1 MYHQHYGLRDSPFAV
16 TPDAR
21 YLFPSDPHR
30 EALAAITYGIEDRKG
45 FVLVLGEVGTGK
57 TTVVRRILDSLG
69 SQTRAIYLF
78 NVRVNFEELLRI
90 VVRELGLTCATDD
103 RLDMIDV
110 LNEFLLR
117 ESMEGRTVV
126 LVLDEAQHLAPEVLE
141 ELRMLTN
148 LETAHEKLLQIVLVG
163 QPELGRTLAQ
173 PSLRQLRQR
182 IALVAE
188 LRPLSL
194 AETRAYVAHRLA
206 VGGAKGRAVFTPF
219 AVRRLHQVSRG
230 IPRIINVV
238 ADKALMLGYGARAKR
253 VTGKL
258 VREAARDQVRLNA
271 GAARPM
277 RWGAV
282 AAAAGAGAVVAVAAA
297 LATVPSARE
306 FAVQVVDALSSSFRS
321 TATPGGSPAPVRAA
335 TPVREITTPRVRE
348 VASSR
353 ETAPVREAAPARDAA
368 APQRETVAAARE
380 AVPAPAPR
388 REEPARAAEPN
399 VEGAAL
405 PGLPPRSDADRRIA
419 AMLPPSTATT
429 RTAAATSTGATTV
442 RSGDTLALLVQRVYG
457 RVDLT
462 LLDLVKA
469 ANPAV
474 GDIDVIAPGITV
486 TFPSLEPASMVHRT
500 PAGTYA
506 VTVLTAPGASSPEVE
521 RVRARLTGRNLTLDL
536 IPVRLARE
544 LTAVRVV
551 VQGFTD
557 RADAAA
563 FYRAAAPVGA
573 AATRPAGRRS

>member
-57 TTVVRRILDSLG
+57 TTVVRRILDGLG
-69 SQTRAIYLF
+69 SHTRAIYLF

-90 VVRELGLTCATDD
+90 VVRELGLTCTTGD
-103 RLDMIDV
+103 RLEMIDV
-110 LNEFLLR
+110 LNEFLLQ
-117 ESMEGRTVV
+117 ESMAGRTVV

-188 LRPLSL
+188 LRPLTL
-194 AETRAYVAHRLA
+194 AETRKYVAHRLA
-206 VGGAKGRAVFTPF
+206 IAGAKGRTIFTTG
-219 AVRRLHQVSRG
+219 AVRRLHRVSRG

-238 ADKALMLGYGARAKR
+238 ADKALMLGYGARMKR
-253 VTGKL
+253 VTARL
-258 VREAARDQVRLNA
+258 VREAARDQFVLNA
-271 GAARPM
+271 GGARPI
-277 RWGAV
+277 RWAAIGAV
-282 AAAAGAGAVVAVAAA
+282 AGAAAAVAIAAA
-297 LATVPSARE
+297 LAAVPEVRAL
-306 FAVQVVDALSSSFRS
+306 AVQKIDGTLRLRTAPQ
-321 TATPGGSPAPVRAA
+321 ATP
-335 TPVREITTPRVRE
+335 
-348 VASSR
+348 
-353 ETAPVREAAPARDAA
+353 
-368 APQRETVAAARE
+368 
-380 AVPAPAPR
+380 AVPAPITPVNVTR
-388 REEPARAAEPN
+388 REEPAPARTVRREELAPAAAARREEPAVSSAVRRDEPAPGN
-399 VEGAAL
+399 ATPREEPASATESTVEVAAL
-405 PGLPPRSDADRRIA
+405 PALPPRPESFPTRPRAEKPITAVA
-419 AMLPPSTATT
+419 APSASGAKASASNAATT
-429 RTAAATSTGATTV
+429 IRT
-442 RSGDTLALLVQRVYG
+442 GDTLAVLVQRVYG

-474 GDIDVIAPGITV
+474 GDIDVIVPGNTV
-486 TFPSLEPASMVHRT
+486 NFPSLEPASMVQRT
-500 PAGTYA
+500 AAGTYA
-506 VTVLTAPGASSPEVE
+506 VTVLTAPSATSPEVE
-521 RVRARLTGRNLTLDL
+521 RVRARISGRHLTLDL
-536 IPVRLARE
+536 VPVRLARD

-551 VQGFTD
+551 VQGFGD

-563 FYRAAAPVGA
+563 FYRAVAPVGA
-573 AATRPAGRRS
+573 AVTRPGGRRS